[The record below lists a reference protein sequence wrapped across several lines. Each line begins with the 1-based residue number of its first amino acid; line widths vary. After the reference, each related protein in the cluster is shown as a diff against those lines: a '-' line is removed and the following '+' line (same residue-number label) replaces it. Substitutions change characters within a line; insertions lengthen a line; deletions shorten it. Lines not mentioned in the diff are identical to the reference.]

1 MLLHWVADDG
11 QVLEAGQSL
20 LEPSGAFGVRLL
32 QEPQK
37 QVGGGDLEVDGNV
50 EAVGVTV
57 DDVKPAPA
65 DVVGV
70 RFVAGVDD
78 GAVERGLQADLGLD
92 VVGALADLESGALTA
107 LPDPDP
113 AGTDEDGPGDEEG
126 DQDRGQLLEGHITP
140 HEVVLVGA
148 VGRTLAIHVVLV
160 QDDLRRRPIP
170 IALVTQGRH
179 GAPGD
184 HLTGAVPDQGVAGGE
199 DLG

>member
-1 MLLHWVADDG
+1 MLLHGVADDG

-65 DVVGV
+65 GVVGV

-113 AGTDEDGPGDEEG
+113 AGADEDGPGDEEG

-140 HEVVLVGA
+140 HEVVLVGT
-148 VGRTLAIHVVLV
+148 VGRALAVHVVLV
-160 QDDLRRRPIP
+160 KDDLRRRPDP
-170 IALVTQGRH
+170 AVPVAQDRH
-179 GAPGD
+179 GSPGD
-184 HLTGAVPDQGVAGGE
+184 HLTGAVPDQGVTGGE
-199 DLG
+199 NLG